1 MKSAMP
7 DGGTPGGR
15 LLAAM
20 LGLYLALS
28 LGRTGAALRQEMHR
42 AESIQGALTQT
53 RAQLDAL
60 ERDQEMTEE
69 DLRLLALQ
77 RWRLIAPGDVL
88 FFDGGAWDGETLPK
102 IKGG

>member
-1 MKSAMP
+1 
-7 DGGTPGGR
+7 
-15 LLAAM
+15 
-20 LGLYLALS
+20 
-28 LGRTGAALRQEMHR
+28 
-42 AESIQGALTQT
+42 
-53 RAQLDAL
+53 
-60 ERDQEMTEE
+60 MTEE